1 VANTW
6 YIDLTNGVDA
16 NTGASFAQRLKTVG
30 GLTAGKGL
38 VAGDTAR
45 IMASADPTSL
55 AQTATWTAASKTVT
69 LTTAVTAD
77 IDTAELA
84 WTASGVNVVCTT
96 SAARKEGSTSASHA
110 IAAAFTTGLAAFKT
124 SAASNYSAYQ
134 QVSFWFQANAT
145 FTAGQLILKL
155 CSDASGA
162 VSVNALNL
170 PAYPVANV
178 WQAMTIDSGGA
189 LGASIG
195 SVALYVGTDFGAVTC
210 LIDNVIAC
218 KAPASADSLSLTSLI
233 GKPHNLNWAASTT
246 YAANDIRKPTN
257 ANRNGFRY
265 KVTAGGG
272 GSSGGSE
279 PTWPTYIGA
288 TVTDNALTWT
298 CDSLEETWYPIQS
311 IRGTTILIDSGS
323 QALATAGRGYHG
335 TTESITT
342 YKREPILMTPVTA
355 SVALTGAVQKSGSI
369 AAGQVTYSGG
379 WNTTDMTTQTGETWI
394 SGQVDNGRGMDAN
407 TNSFLTFNNL
417 NFTRVRDGILVGTG
431 TMQGI
436 IVQNC
441 HASGTAQGLI
451 QPGTSGTS
459 FVTATGVVAAN
470 NTSNAFGNSN
480 NGNLVMTGRC
490 IASHSV
496 QSAGSAGIYAA
507 LSSGTTF
514 SRFDLEWVEAKNNA
528 AYAVAGQGWA
538 LRINNLITSNNAT
551 AAISP
556 GTGGV
561 FVRGA
566 ATISEATVVATLTA
580 GTGYTVYL
588 NNLNAAG
595 AKNYHDR
602 GTIAQATDQRH
613 TASGYS
619 WKFNPTS
626 TTAWSDNPLSLSV
639 AKIACSASVA
649 LTLGIWVRR
658 DSTNIAG
665 RLLVKGGQ
673 ITGTASDVSVATT
686 PTINTWT
693 NYTMSLTP
701 TATGV
706 IDVLFECY
714 DGVGTTNSLWI
725 DDFSKT

>member
-1 VANTW
+1 VSNTW
-6 YIDLTNGVDA
+6 YIDLTNGNDA
-16 NTGASFAQRLKTVG
+16 STGASFAQRLKTVG
-30 GLTAGKGL
+30 GLTGAKGL

-55 AQTATWTAASKTVT
+55 GQTASWTAASKTVT

-84 WTASGVNVVCTT
+84 WTASGVNVTCTT
-96 SAARKEGSTSASHA
+96 SATRKEGSLSASNA
-110 IAAAFTTGLAAFKT
+110 ILAAFTTGLAAFKT

-134 QVSFWFQANAT
+134 QVSFWFQANAA

-170 PAYPVANV
+170 PAYPVANT

-288 TVTDNALTWT
+288 TVTDSALTWT

-311 IRGTTILIDSGS
+311 IRGTTILIDSSAGTGPTS
-323 QALATAGRGYHG
+323 GRGYHG

-342 YKREPILMTPVTA
+342 YKREPILLTPVA
-355 SVALTGAVQKSGSI
+355 ANALIGTVQKSGTI

-379 WNTTDMTTQTGETWI
+379 WDTTAMTAQTGETWM
-394 SGQVDNGRGMDAN
+394 SGQSDGGRGMDAN
-407 TNSFLTFNNL
+407 SNSFLTFNNL
-417 NFTRVRDGILVGTG
+417 NFTRLRDAIFVGTG
-431 TMQGI
+431 TIQGI

-441 HASGTAQGLI
+441 HASGTVMGLI
-451 QPGTSGTS
+451 QPGGSGTT
-459 FVTATGVVAAN
+459 FVTALGVVAAN
-470 NTSNAFGNSN
+470 NSSNAFGNAN
-480 NGNLVMTGRC
+480 NGALVMTGRC
-490 IASHSV
+490 VASHSG
-496 QSAGSAGIYAA
+496 QSTSAAGIYAA
-507 LSSGTTF
+507 VSTGSIF
-514 SRFDLEWVEAKNNA
+514 SRFDLEWVEAKNNGS
-528 AYAVAGQGWA
+528 YAVSGQGWA
-538 LRINNLITSNNAT
+538 IRINNLITANNAT
-551 AAISP
+551 AAISA
-556 GTGGV
+556 GSGGI

-566 ATISEATVVATLTA
+566 ATISEATVVAALTT
-580 GTGYTVYL
+580 GQGYTVYI

-639 AKIACSASVA
+639 AKIACVASTP

-673 ITGTASDVSVATT
+673 ITGTASDVSVATA
-686 PTINTWT
+686 PSINTWT